1 MLPAE
6 TMSRPSSAPLSFP
19 LPVVLDT
26 NVVLDML
33 VFDDPVTRPLAEA
46 LDQGALTAWANAETL
61 LELERVL
68 TLSIFE
74 LDGDTQRTVYSRY
87 QSLVRLASEATPASL
102 PALPRCRD
110 RDDQKF
116 LVLTAHAGAAW
127 LVSKDKRVLSLADRH
142 GLPFAILSPKQA
154 VEAMRLARGP
164 SAPS

>member
-1 MLPAE
+1 MLPE
-6 TMSRPSSAPLSFP
+6 EIMSRPSPVPLSFP

-46 LDQGALTAWANAETL
+46 LAQGALTAWANAEIL

-68 TLSIFE
+68 TLPGFK
-74 LDGDTQRTVYSRY
+74 LDGDAQRTIQARY
-87 QSLVRLASEATPASL
+87 RGLVRLASEASPTSL
-102 PALPRCRD
+102 PELPRCRD

-127 LVSKDKRVLSLADRH
+127 LVSKDKRLLSLADRH

-154 VEAMRLARGP
+154 TEELGRARG
-164 SAPS
+164 SG

>member
-1 MLPAE
+1 
-6 TMSRPSSAPLSFP
+6 MSRPPPSPLSFP

-46 LDQGALTAWANAETL
+46 LADGTLTAWANAETL

-68 TLSIFE
+68 TLPIFK
-74 LDGDTQRTVYSRY
+74 LDRDAQRTVQARY
-87 QSLVRLASEATPASL
+87 QGAVRLASEDSL
-102 PALPRCRD
+102 APLPELPRCRD

-116 LVLTAHAGAAW
+116 LVLTAQAGAAW
-127 LVSKDKRVLSLADRH
+127 LVSKDKRVLSLSDHH

-154 VEAMRLARGP
+154 AEALRLARG
-164 SAPS
+164 SG